1 MSIGSSRTSGGRSP
15 RAHSEADT
23 LSGPGWAS
31 ILTGVDAAKHLVDG
45 NDDLG
50 DIDRAYPTLL
60 KRALDAGLSVGMG
73 IHWVGVLSLTESEV
87 TRGVRLGDDPTVAQR
102 TAAMLR
108 DQDRRLVFVHFD
120 DPDHTGHASVFG
132 AENPAYVETVSGVDE
147 NVGVLLDGILER
159 PDVANEEWLVV
170 VVTDHG
176 GEGTMHGPRNPICRT
191 IPLYFTS
198 PAIAPGMLAGSAP
211 SHLDVHPTTLAFLG
225 IEPRT
230 DWGLDGVVAVRAT
243 PLPGE

>member
-1 MSIGSSRTSGGRSP
+1 M
-15 RAHSEADT
+15 
-23 LSGPGWAS
+23 
-31 ILTGVDAAKHLVDG
+31 DG